1 MNLAAAIKRAEA
13 IMNKR
18 AEDEQF
24 DPVYRYEQMQR
35 AIEGAGQKLPTDILD
50 PAGKNISNVFRGPA
64 DSILGSQPKR
74 LPPAEV
80 PGIPQYQLRKAVQG
94 ALAEKARREAR
105 GAGLDKRIA
114 GIPSASPD
122 IGPTITQQQRVQK
135 LQEIAEGRAASAAD
149 AASRAQQ
156 QQSGAE
162 LDADTDRMVAQKGRG
177 VYDVQAKQQASDEA
191 FRSSWAGRKQQAQNF
206 LAGMGRR
213 GSDLYGKGRAAV
225 SSRIPEGLKAP
236 VREFAGKAR
245 QAISS
250 RVPQA
255 AKDVIKNLT
264 PGQKTAIMA
273 MLGVGGVGAVVA
285 RKAMKPKSK
294 RSKR

>member
-94 ALAEKARREAR
+94 ALAEKAHYTHIRTHTQAHIPTYSPLRPRLRAP
-105 GAGLDKRIA
+105 GLPLTHCDPGLR
-114 GIPSASPD
+114 PS
-122 IGPTITQQQRVQK
+122 GP
-135 LQEIAEGRAASAAD
+135 
-149 AASRAQQ
+149 
-156 QQSGAE
+156 
-162 LDADTDRMVAQKGRG
+162 
-177 VYDVQAKQQASDEA
+177 
-191 FRSSWAGRKQQAQNF
+191 
-206 LAGMGRR
+206 
-213 GSDLYGKGRAAV
+213 
-225 SSRIPEGLKAP
+225 
-236 VREFAGKAR
+236 
-245 QAISS
+245 
-250 RVPQA
+250 
-255 AKDVIKNLT
+255 
-264 PGQKTAIMA
+264 
-273 MLGVGGVGAVVA
+273 
-285 RKAMKPKSK
+285 
-294 RSKR
+294 